1 MTLGLNNLPQNI
13 VDKYCK
19 SKNIKIIN
27 TNNESISDDKI
38 LFETTSHKY
47 SHYRII
53 YENNGLIY
61 KLIDFS
67 NTTLQIFLS
76 QTKYNIFFSDAI
88 EKNFYST
95 IALIDKFIYD
105 KLNKNYIGYCGIK
118 LNKIKKFDENK
129 FNDLVERLISQYKKT
144 GLIFT
149 DLTTTYKSN
158 VMEYNNKYYI
168 IDLESVCDKET
179 YLKYKDI
186 RFKYNNKYYEQKL
199 EL

>member
-1 MTLGLNNLPQNI
+1 M
-13 VDKYCK
+13 
-19 SKNIKIIN
+19 
-27 TNNESISDDKI
+27 
-38 LFETTSHKY
+38 
-47 SHYRII
+47 
-53 YENNGLIY
+53 
-61 KLIDFS
+61 
-67 NTTLQIFLS
+67 
-76 QTKYNIFFSDAI
+76 
-88 EKNFYST
+88 
-95 IALIDKFIYD
+95 IDKFIYD